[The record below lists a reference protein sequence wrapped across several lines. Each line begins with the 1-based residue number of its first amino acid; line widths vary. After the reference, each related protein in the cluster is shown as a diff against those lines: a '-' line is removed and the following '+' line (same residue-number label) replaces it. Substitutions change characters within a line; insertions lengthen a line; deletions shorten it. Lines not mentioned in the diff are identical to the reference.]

1 MEKFKENHK
10 PLEAKSDYDDTNS
23 FKQLKKRRN
32 DDSNL
37 NLEQK
42 KGQNVPVKVS
52 IPKIKID
59 FRIIC
64 YLSSDATVD
73 IQPEWH

>member
-1 MEKFKENHK
+1 LLFDKGVIANLSTNKFGESINNREIFFTIEKFKENHK

-42 KGQNVPVKVS
+42 KGTKCP
-52 IPKIKID
+52 
-59 FRIIC
+59 C
-64 YLSSDATVD
+64 
-73 IQPEWH
+73 